1 MVDFAKFT
9 QTKNGRI
16 IMSILLG
23 LGLSSLF
30 RKSCKNRNCIVFK
43 APSIKEIKDKT
54 FEFNNKCYK
63 YNETNIKCD
72 SNRKTVNFS

>member
-1 MVDFAKFT
+1 MVDFSKFVH
-9 QTKNGRI
+9 TKNGRVI
-16 IMSILLG
+16 LSILLG

-43 APSIKEIKDKT
+43 APAIKDIKDKT

-63 YNETNIKCD
+63 YTEKNIKCD
-72 SNRKTVNFS
+72 DNRKTVNFI